1 MRAVKPYPILPF
13 KDESKVVRS
22 IAFGSDFVN
31 AGRGRAPA
39 FKPVPRI
46 LRKKTQTPT
55 IRSRFSPTSDSFV
68 RPSFMRR
75 LPVILATTHILFC
88 GLIFGSAIANP
99 LRAGLLPLMALAID
113 WPASLA
119 FNGLSDLLIGFPPQ

>member
-46 LRKKTQTPT
+46 VRKKTQTPT

-68 RPSFMRR
+68 CPSFMRR
-75 LPVILATTHILFC
+75 LPVILATTHDLFLV
-88 GLIFGSAIANP
+88 LIVGSAIGTP
-99 LRAGLLPLMALAID
+99 LRDGSLPRRAL
-113 WPASLA
+113 
-119 FNGLSDLLIGFPPQ
+119 